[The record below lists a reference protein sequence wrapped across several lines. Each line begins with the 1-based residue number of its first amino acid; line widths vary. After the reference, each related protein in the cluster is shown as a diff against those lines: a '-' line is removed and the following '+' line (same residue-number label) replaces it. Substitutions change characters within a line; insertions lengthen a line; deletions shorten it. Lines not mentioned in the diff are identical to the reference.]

1 MLDRDLKEQLTAH
14 FAELGTDIE
23 LVVSRSE
30 HPQYGELF
38 ELASDLAETSPHVSV
53 RVSDEVAA
61 LPVLDVLRG
70 GQPTG
75 VRFCGAPLG
84 HELSSLVLAIL
95 NGAGKGK
102 LPDAALTQRI
112 KRLPRGSKVR
122 TYVSLTCE
130 NCPDVVQA
138 LNQIALAHGA
148 LEHTTIDGGL
158 VQDEL
163 ERLNV
168 QGVPSVFVGDDL
180 VHSGRATLA
189 DLLGKLE
196 AALGQER
203 AASEATVDLGK
214 FEVAVVGG
222 GPAGVSAAIYSVRKG
237 LRTVLIAERLGGQL
251 QETKGIENLIS
262 VVYTEGPQLSANMDT
277 HLRAYPVEVLEHR
290 RVSAMRRTPGSTA
303 TELLLDGGER
313 LVTDAVIVAT
323 GARWRELGVPGEK
336 DYLGRGVAFCPHCD
350 GPYYKGKKVAV
361 VGGGNS
367 GVEAAIDL
375 AGICSEVVLFE
386 YMDQLKADDV
396 LVKKLATLPNA
407 RVITSAKTKQIS
419 GDGTKVVALEYED
432 RESGQAHREPLDG
445 VFVQIGLSPNSA
457 FVKDL
462 VELNRFGE
470 IVVDPKGRTSVP
482 GIYAAGD
489 VTPVPFKQIVVAV
502 GDGAKTAL
510 TAFEDRMRS
519 APLVTAADPVT
530 HSLPAST

>member
-1 MLDRDLKEQLTAH
+1 
-14 FAELGTDIE
+14 
-23 LVVSRSE
+23 
-30 HPQYGELF
+30 
-38 ELASDLAETSPHVSV
+38 
-53 RVSDEVAA
+53 
-61 LPVLDVLRG
+61 
-70 GQPTG
+70 
-75 VRFCGAPLG
+75 
-84 HELSSLVLAIL
+84 
-95 NGAGKGK
+95 
-102 LPDAALTQRI
+102 
-112 KRLPRGSKVR
+112 
-122 TYVSLTCE
+122 
-130 NCPDVVQA
+130 
-138 LNQIALAHGA
+138 
-148 LEHTTIDGGL
+148 
-158 VQDEL
+158 
-163 ERLNV
+163 
-168 QGVPSVFVGDDL
+168 
-180 VHSGRATLA
+180 
-189 DLLGKLE
+189 
-196 AALGQER
+196 
-203 AASEATVDLGK
+203 
-214 FEVAVVGG
+214 
-222 GPAGVSAAIYSVRKG
+222 
-237 LRTVLIAERLGGQL
+237 
-251 QETKGIENLIS
+251 
-262 VVYTEGPQLSANMDT
+262 VYTEGPQLSANMDT

>member
-75 VRFCGAPLG
+75 IRFCGAPLG

-222 GPAGVSAAIYSVRKG
+222 GPAGVSAAI
-237 LRTVLIAERLGGQL
+237 
-251 QETKGIENLIS
+251 
-262 VVYTEGPQLSANMDT
+262 
-277 HLRAYPVEVLEHR
+277 
-290 RVSAMRRTPGSTA
+290 
-303 TELLLDGGER
+303 
-313 LVTDAVIVAT
+313 
-323 GARWRELGVPGEK
+323 
-336 DYLGRGVAFCPHCD
+336 
-350 GPYYKGKKVAV
+350 
-361 VGGGNS
+361 
-367 GVEAAIDL
+367 
-375 AGICSEVVLFE
+375 
-386 YMDQLKADDV
+386 
-396 LVKKLATLPNA
+396 
-407 RVITSAKTKQIS
+407 
-419 GDGTKVVALEYED
+419 
-432 RESGQAHREPLDG
+432 
-445 VFVQIGLSPNSA
+445 
-457 FVKDL
+457 
-462 VELNRFGE
+462 
-470 IVVDPKGRTSVP
+470 
-482 GIYAAGD
+482 
-489 VTPVPFKQIVVAV
+489 
-502 GDGAKTAL
+502 
-510 TAFEDRMRS
+510 
-519 APLVTAADPVT
+519 
-530 HSLPAST
+530 